1 MKNLML
7 CLLIIVCPFM
17 FCNKRDSKPE
27 LEKYYETYRL
37 IGTDKHGWVPV
48 KELVGEELCAGIMFG
63 TPNKNRLYLKLCN
76 GVCKT
81 FYIEPDADEF
91 KLLPCYF
98 TEIYIDSNNAEFNND
113 IFLVV
118 KIRY

>member
-7 CLLIIVCPFM
+7 CLLIIVCSFM
-17 FCNKRDSKPE
+17 FCNKHDSKPE
-27 LEKYYETYRL
+27 LEKYYETYRV

-48 KELVGEELCAGIMFG
+48 KELVGEEMCAGIMFG
-63 TPNKNRLYLKLCN
+63 TPNKNRLYLN
-76 GVCKT
+76 NAGKT

-98 TEIYIDSNNAEFNND
+98 TEICIDSNFAEFNND
-113 IFLVV
+113 VFLIV
-118 KIRY
+118 KTRY